1 MVDFIR
7 NVFNPPQ
14 RIPYSIVALLDD
26 EYGAF
31 IKTLWDE
38 LETEF
43 GISFPF
49 DEPIPHITHIQ
60 AWTIKHDALHQA
72 LEKFASQ
79 QAPYTIRTSGLGIF
93 TGEKNA
99 LYVSVVRNP
108 NLTAIQTTMIGTLAG
123 SIEDLAETHLVNHW
137 MPHISLAI
145 GLMGDDVETLG
156 KIVSHLA
163 RRSFTWEFRV
173 TRLAVLG
180 DEDDDTP
187 FTITLRDG

>member
-26 EYGAF
+26 EHEAF

-72 LEKFASQ
+72 LEKFASM

-93 TGEKNA
+93 TGQLAIFQGDDNSANNQIA
-99 LYVSVVRNP
+99 LDTVP
-108 NLTAIQTTMIGTLAG
+108 LTATG
-123 SIEDLAETHLVNHW
+123 S
-137 MPHISLAI
+137 
-145 GLMGDDVETLG
+145 TLG
-156 KIVSHLA
+156 SDV
-163 RRSFTWEFRV
+163 
-173 TRLAVLG
+173 
-180 DEDDDTP
+180 
-187 FTITLRDG
+187 